1 MPLRFTFD
9 INFVGEARILQ
20 GELGYM
26 DHQGPSVPV
35 RLTTSSSDAQVG
47 PSKSE
52 PFSGTGQPLLYSRTP
67 LIRLP
72 FLCNE
77 KSVLFQGVQ
86 FCIILPS
93 QYI

>member
-1 MPLRFTFD
+1 VPLRFTFD

-26 DHQGPSVPV
+26 DQQGPSVPV

-52 PFSGTGQPLLYSRTP
+52 PFSGTGQPLLYSLYYDCVITV
-67 LIRLP
+67 IIT
-72 FLCNE
+72 
-77 KSVLFQGVQ
+77 LFT
-86 FCIILPS
+86 LA
-93 QYI
+93 